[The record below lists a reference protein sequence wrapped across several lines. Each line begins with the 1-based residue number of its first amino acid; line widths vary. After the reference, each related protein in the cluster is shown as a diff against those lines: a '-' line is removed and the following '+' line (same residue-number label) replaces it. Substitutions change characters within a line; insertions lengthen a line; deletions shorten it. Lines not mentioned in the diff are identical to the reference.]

1 MGPSL
6 TVPTDIDTDGI
17 AAARS
22 DLADL
27 ARQVE
32 AAKRRLEL
40 TLEAAGAAGGWQ
52 WDIVGQRLT
61 ADARFAAL
69 TGQDPLALA
78 SGVPTSQFFAGI
90 HPDDVRRIRIA
101 VAGILAG
108 AEVFSKD
115 YRLLREDGGVR
126 WVHADG
132 RTVLDEADQPVQFFG
147 TLVDITDRK
156 RTEDQL
162 RVAQTAGQVGAF
174 EHVEG
179 FGTVAVSQQ
188 FCRLLGLHPTTVL
201 PVRTINLLVH
211 PQDPPIIDPRRP
223 NEPQPDRNIEFRITR
238 ADTGE
243 TRWLARRGEY
253 LQNMEAGGLRYIG
266 VIYDITEAKRVEER
280 LLRANEALSE
290 SVRERTRE
298 RNQVWQNSRDLL
310 AIVGRDGVIRDSN
323 PAWGSILGLE
333 PASLVD
339 RLFADLAAASD
350 REHVHHL
357 LGFERAAVRPSTE
370 FSLIASDGSPR
381 WFSWDAAVEDD
392 LIYVYG
398 RHITAERRQAAVLRE
413 TEALLRQSQ
422 KMEAVGQL
430 TGGIAH
436 DFNNMLTGVIGSLEV
451 MRRRIATQRYDDL
464 DRFMDAA
471 ITSSQR
477 AASLI
482 HRLLAFSRRQSLDPK
497 PIDIVPLVESMRDL
511 LTRTLGERIT
521 FETIL
526 PAGGWL
532 AVTDA
537 NQLESAVLNLAIN
550 SRDAMPGGGL
560 LTIEVANDMLD
571 EAEAR
576 GMDGATAGDYVVV
589 SVTDTGEGMAPEVL
603 EKAFDP
609 FFTTKPIGQGTGL
622 GLSMIYGFVRQSG
635 GHVRIASAPG
645 SGTTVSLYL
654 PRSTDASPAA
664 ASTAPVKTPL
674 GRGETV
680 LIIED
685 DASVRQLVVEVL
697 EELGYAALEAAD
709 GDQGL
714 PILKSDARIDLLISD
729 VGLPGINGRQLAEIA
744 RETRPNLRVLFIT
757 GYAAMAASRGDFLA
771 PGMDMI
777 TKPFAVDDLAAKI
790 QAMLPSKG

>member
-1 MGPSL
+1 M
-6 TVPTDIDTDGI
+6 PTDIDKGAIARAHSDLAELAHQV
-17 AAARS
+17 AAAR
-22 DLADL
+22 
-27 ARQVE
+27 
-32 AAKRRLEL
+32 RRLEL

-52 WDIVGQRLT
+52 WDIRGKHLT

-69 TGQDPLALA
+69 TGQDPLELA
-78 SGVPTSQFFAGI
+78 EGVPTSQFFTGV

-132 RTVLDEADQPVQFFG
+132 RTVLDEADQPVLFFG

-162 RVAQTAGQVGAF
+162 RVAQTAGDVGAF

-179 FGTVAVSQQ
+179 FGTVSVSEQ

-211 PQDPPIIDPRRP
+211 PQDRPIIDLKLPK
-223 NEPQPDRNIEFRITR
+223 EPQSERNIEFRITR

-253 LQNMEAGGLRYIG
+253 LQNIETSGFRYIG
-266 VIYDITEAKRVEER
+266 VVYDITEAKRVEER

-310 AIVGRDGVIRDSN
+310 AIVGRDGVIRDVN
-323 PAWGSILGLE
+323 PAWESILGLD
-333 PASLVD
+333 PASLVN
-339 RLFADLAAASD
+339 RPLSVLVAEADLQ
-350 REHVHHL
+350 HVDHL
-357 LGFERAAVRPSTE
+357 TRFERGGVRASTE
-370 FSLIASDGSPR
+370 FCLSASDGSLR
-381 WFSWDAAVEDD
+381 WFSWDAAAENDRV
-392 LIYVYG
+392 YVYG

-497 PIDIVPLVESMRDL
+497 PIDVVPLVESMRDL
-511 LTRTLGERIT
+511 LTRTLGESIT
-521 FETIL
+521 LETAL
-526 PAGGWL
+526 LAGGWL

-550 SRDAMPGGGL
+550 SRDAMPRGGR
-560 LTIEVANDMLD
+560 LTIEVANVSLSA
-571 EAEAR
+571 AEAR
-576 GMDGATAGDYVVV
+576 STDGATAGDYVVV

-635 GHVRIASAPG
+635 GHVKLASAPG
-645 SGTTVSLYL
+645 DGTTVALYL
-654 PRSTDASPAA
+654 PRGTDASPAA
-664 ASTAPVKTPL
+664 VSMVSVATPL

-685 DASVRQLVVEVL
+685 DGSVRQLVVEVL
-697 EELGYAALEAAD
+697 EELGYVALEAAD
-709 GDQGL
+709 GEQAL
-714 PILKSDARIDLLISD
+714 PILQSGARVDLLISD
-729 VGLPGINGRQLAEIA
+729 VGLPGINGRQIAEIA
-744 RETRPNLRVLFIT
+744 RQTRPKLRVLFIT
-757 GYAAMAASRGDFLA
+757 GYAAMAASRADFLA
-771 PGMDMI
+771 PGMEFI
-777 TKPFAVDDLAAKI
+777 TKPFEMDNLAAKI
-790 QAMLPSKG
+790 QDMLSSKA